1 MIKNRNIVIKDS
13 FIRTV
18 SESYDC
24 QYDSG
29 NAACQPAS
37 NSAGYQSASDIADRF
52 RTLTVP
58 RRLFI
63 PALRQL
69 AVAQSRKIHQKN
81 HN

>member
-1 MIKNRNIVIKDS
+1 MIKNRKNIVIKVS

-52 RTLTVP
+52 RTLTV
-58 RRLFI
+58 
-63 PALRQL
+63 LRFSSSDS
-69 AVAQSRKIHQKN
+69 AAF
-81 HN
+81 